1 MKKVSLIH
9 ESKLE
14 LYVANIK
21 STYYQALQYPTIAEC
36 GLNWYFD
43 AKTTAIKLAKRYHTS
58 IEAVCGVIAAL
69 SPNNRWQRNLVDA
82 ELLLKHWKIGNKLES
97 FKVATYNHNKDKAWQ
112 IVHGV
117 KPLEALRGNKTRA
130 FYQCLLNPSNSHS
143 VCIDS
148 HAINIALG
156 KSQAIA
162 QTPTLNSGNYKLLA
176 LAYRLATDEINYESL
191 ESSVLP
197 MQVQAVTWTLYRVLR
212 GIDDSHTIN

>member
-1 MKKVSLIH
+1 MKKVPLVH

-21 STYYQALQYPTIAEC
+21 SCYYQALQYPTIAEC
-36 GLNWYFD
+36 GLNWYSE
-43 AKTTAIKLAKRYHTS
+43 AKSIAIKLAIRYHAS
-58 IEAVCGVIAAL
+58 IEIACGVIAAL
-69 SPNNRWQRNLVDA
+69 SPNNRWQRNLIDA
-82 ELLLKHWKIGNKLES
+82 DLLLRHWKIGDKLES

-112 IVHGV
+112 IAHGID
-117 KPLEALRGNKTRA
+117 PLEVLKGEKTRA
-130 FYQCLLNPSNSHS
+130 FYQCLLNPNNSHS
-143 VCIDS
+143 VCVDS

-156 KSQAIA
+156 LQKTIA

-197 MQVQAVTWTLYRVLR
+197 MQVQATTWTLYRVIR
-212 GIDDSHTIN
+212 GIDDSHTI

>member
-1 MKKVSLIH
+1 MKKVPLVH

-21 STYYQALQYPTIAEC
+21 SCYYQALQYPTIAEC
-36 GLNWYFD
+36 GLNWYSE
-43 AKTTAIKLAKRYHTS
+43 AKSIAIKLAIRYHTS
-58 IEAVCGVIAAL
+58 IEIACGVIAAL
-69 SPNNRWQRNLVDA
+69 SPNNRWQRNLIDA
-82 ELLLKHWKIGNKLES
+82 DLLLKHWKVGDKLES

-112 IVHGV
+112 IAHGID
-117 KPLEALRGNKTRA
+117 PLEVLKGEKTRA

-143 VCIDS
+143 VCVDS

-156 KSQAIA
+156 LQKTIA
-162 QTPTLNSGNYKLLA
+162 QTPTLTSDKYGLLVQAYKL
-176 LAYRLATDEINYESL
+176 ATHEINQESL

-197 MQVQAVTWTLYRVLR
+197 LQVQAVTWTLYRVLR